1 MKTCPK
7 CNQTYNDESLNYC
20 LNDGTVLISGGDAK
34 TAEMNQSS
42 FPTSD
47 NPTARYTN
55 YTPAQS
61 NANIVREDETFVRTI
76 PKKKSN
82 PILWVLL
89 ILGGLFIVCGGGFA
103 GIYAFYISQN
113 HGTNLSSNDLLA
125 NKNTSTNDGKTV
137 PTLTKSPKPADT
149 NSSGITIEKY
159 SQLEMKSSYKQAV
172 EILGSEGVEM
182 SSSGSGSYKS
192 QMYKFSNSETE
203 FIILLFLNDKL
214 TNKTQAGLNTKIDET
229 LSLEKYNQLK
239 DGMKFEV
246 VTAILGE
253 GAEMSKTEILGSSVT
268 SYQWRGPEFASI
280 TASFQNNKMTSK
292 SQYGLK

>member
-20 LNDGTVLISGGDAK
+20 LNDGTVLISGGGAK

-55 YTPAQS
+55 YTPAPS
-61 NANIVREDETFVRTI
+61 NATVVREDSTMIRENKPR
-76 PKKKSN
+76 KSN

-89 ILGGLFIVCGGGFA
+89 ILGGLVLVCGGGFA

-113 HGTNLSSNDLLA
+113 YGTNLSSNDLLA

-137 PTLTKSPKPADT
+137 PSLTKSPKPADT

-159 SQLEMKSSYKQAV
+159 SRLEMKSSYKQAV

-192 QMYKFSNSETE
+192 QMYKWSNSETE

-214 TNKTQAGLNTKIDET
+214 TNKTQAGLNAKIDET
-229 LSLEKYNQLK
+229 LSLEKYNRLK
-239 DGMKFEV
+239 DGMTFEE

-268 SYQWRGPEFASI
+268 SYQWRGPEFAQI
-280 TASFQNNKMTSK
+280 TASFQNGKLNSK
-292 SQYGLK
+292 SQFGLK